1 MSTKISW
8 SKNDPVYFLHA
19 AIVVF
24 FMFGFKYLPP
34 FGGIT
39 EIGMGVVGV
48 FLGVLWGWSFCEQAW
63 PSLLSLIAMGFTGY
77 TSVGGALTGGFGH
90 SNVILVFS
98 VLVLVYMI
106 DSADITKLLAYKVI
120 NMKIGRGHP
129 WILTFLI
136 IYGTW
141 LMAAFAGLFAT
152 IVIMYNL
159 FFKICDIYNIKKGS
173 RYGAYMVAG
182 ITFACIMSGGQ
193 AFPWKP
199 PVVMFMGAYQ
209 GVSGN
214 SFDYFDYTVYI
225 WVSHFLMMLL
235 YVLAGKFLIRPDVS
249 AIANVNE
256 ALIEEQG
263 KLDYYQKIM
272 IGVFGVFLLCLF
284 CPSVLPKTWKIV
296 ALLNTLGTSG
306 IAITLIII
314 LLILNF
320 ARGSSLKE
328 TMTNAISWDVIF
340 LVASVMIVANALGNE
355 ATGVSTFLVNILTPV
370 FGGKSMLVFLI
381 LVTILPALITGF
393 CNNLVVGMVFIP
405 IAYSFCIAQGVN
417 HLALAVMLCN
427 LCSIAMLTAAGCA
440 PAAMM
445 YGQKDWITAKQG
457 FLYGILAIFC
467 VWIPS
472 FVTMPMA
479 FWWFS

>member
-1 MSTKISW
+1 MSTKVSW
-8 SKNDPVYFLHA
+8 SNNKPAYFVHS

-39 EIGMGVVGV
+39 EVGMGVVGV

-63 PSLLSLIAMGFTGY
+63 PSLLSLIAIGFTGY
-77 TSVGGALTGGFGH
+77 MSVGNALTGGFGH

-98 VLVLVYMI
+98 ILVLIYMM
-106 DSADITKLLAYKVI
+106 DSADITKLFAYKVI

-141 LMAAFAGLFAT
+141 LMAAFASLFAA

-159 FFKICDIYNIKKGS
+159 FFKICDIYGIKKGS
-173 RYGAYMVAG
+173 KYGSYMIAG

-193 AFPWKP
+193 AFPWKA

-209 GVSGN
+209 GVSGIG
-214 SFDYFDYTVYI
+214 FDYFDYTVYVWI
-225 WVSHFLMMLL
+225 THFLFMLL
-235 YVLAGKFLIRPDVS
+235 YVLAGRFIIRPDVS
-249 AIANVNE
+249 AIAKVDE
-256 ALIEEQG
+256 ALVEEQG
-263 KLDYYQKIM
+263 KLDNYQKIM
-272 IGVFGVFLLCLF
+272 LGVFATFLFCLLC
-284 CPSVLPKTWKIV
+284 PSILPKTWKLV
-296 ALLNTLGTSG
+296 AILNALGTSG
-306 IAITLIII
+306 VAISLTVVLV
-314 LLILNF
+314 ILNF
-320 ARGSSLKE
+320 TRGVSLKE
-328 TMTNAISWDVIF
+328 TINKAVSFDVIF

-355 ATGVSTFLVNILTPV
+355 ATGVSQFLVNVLTPI
-370 FGGKSMLVFLI
+370 FGGKSMIVFLA
-381 LVTILPALITGF
+381 LVTLLPAMITGF

-405 IAYSFCIAQGVN
+405 IAYSFCVANGVN
-417 HLALAVMLCN
+417 HLAIAVMLCN

-445 YGQKDWITAKQG
+445 YGQKEWITAKEG
-457 FLYGILAIFC
+457 FLYGIIAVFC

-472 FVTMPMA
+472 MLTMPAA
-479 FWWFS
+479 FWWFG

>member
-1 MSTKISW
+1 MSTKIAW
-8 SKNDPVYFLHA
+8 SKNNPIYFLHA

-34 FGGIT
+34 VGGIT
-39 EIGMGVVGV
+39 EVGMGVVGV

-63 PSLLSLIAMGFTGY
+63 PSLLSLVAMGFTGY
-77 TSVGGALTGGFGH
+77 VSVSGAFTGGFGH

-98 VLVLVYMI
+98 VLVLIYMI

-136 IYGTW
+136 VYGTW
-141 LMAAFAGLFAT
+141 LMAAFAGLFAA

-159 FFKICDIYNIKKGS
+159 FFKICDIYNIEKDS

-193 AFPWKP
+193 AFPWKA

-209 GVSGN
+209 GVSGIG
-214 SFDYFDYTVYI
+214 FDYFDYTVYI

-235 YVLAGKFLIRPDVS
+235 WVIAGKFIIRPDVS
-249 AIANVNE
+249 AIAKVNE
-256 ALIEEQG
+256 AIIEDQG
-263 KLDYYQKIM
+263 KLDYYQKLM
-272 IGVFGVFLLCLF
+272 ISVFVIFLFCLF
-284 CPSVLPKTWKIV
+284 CPSVLPKTWKFV

-306 IAITLIII
+306 VAITLTVI

-328 TMTNAISWDVIF
+328 TITKAVSWDVIF
-340 LVASVMIVANALGNE
+340 LVASVMVVANALGNDV
-355 ATGVSTFLVNILTPV
+355 TGVSDLLVNVLTPI
-370 FGGKSMLVFLI
+370 FGGKSMIVFLI
-381 LVTILPALITGF
+381 LVTLLPAIITGF

-405 IAYSFCIAQGVN
+405 IAYSFCVANGVN

-427 LCSIAMLTAAGCA
+427 LCSVALLTAAGCA

-472 FVTMPMA
+472 FLTMPIA